1 MADSNLPR
9 RDHAVLAIIDV
20 QARLVPAMAEFGPTL
35 VNIRRLTR
43 GAKALALPI
52 LVTEQYPRGLGP
64 TVPSVARLVPGP
76 YPAKTAFSCFGCEP
90 FAQAAEAHDELILCG
105 IEAHVCVLQTA
116 LGGLARGKRVFVAAD
131 AVTSRA
137 VANRQAALAEL
148 AAAGVVIAPT
158 ETLLFGLL
166 GAAGSPEFK
175 AISRLVK

>member
-1 MADSNLPR
+1 MPTDRLPH
-9 RDHAVLAIIDV
+9 RDRVALAIIDV

-35 VNIRRLTR
+35 LNIRRLAR
-43 GAKALALPI
+43 GAKALGLPI

-90 FAQAAEAHDELILCG
+90 FAQAAESHDELILCG
-105 IEAHVCVLQTA
+105 IETHVCVLQTA
-116 LGGLARGKRVFVAAD
+116 LDGLALGKRVFIAAD

-137 VANRQAALAEL
+137 LANRDAAMAEL
-148 AAAGVVIAPT
+148 AAAGAVVLPT
-158 ETLLFGLL
+158 ESLLFGLL

-175 AISRLVK
+175 AVSRLVK